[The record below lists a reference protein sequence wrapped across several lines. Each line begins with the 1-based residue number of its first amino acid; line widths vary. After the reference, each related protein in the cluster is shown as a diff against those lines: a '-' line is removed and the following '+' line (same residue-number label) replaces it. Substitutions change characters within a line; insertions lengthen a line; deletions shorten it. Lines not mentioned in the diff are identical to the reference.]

1 VRQNGYQNYLEAQVM
16 SADPIQ
22 LVQIL
27 YRAALDS
34 IRTARECL
42 RKGDIAGRSRSITKA
57 LSILSEL
64 ATSLDHEHGGEI
76 SGNLAR
82 LYDYVQRL
90 LMDANFRQIDEPIAE
105 AENLLSTLLEAWC
118 ACGTKVNSESEKNTR
133 RHETDLTFD
142 LNEDFAV
149 ETGSPARVCYA
160 G

>member
-1 VRQNGYQNYLEAQVM
+1 MRQNGYQNYLEAQVM

-42 RKGDIAGRSRSITKA
+42 RNGDIAGRSRSITKA
-57 LSILSEL
+57 LGILSEL
-64 ATSLDHEHGGEI
+64 ATSLDHERGGEI
-76 SGNLAR
+76 SGNLVR

-90 LMDANFRQIDEPIAE
+90 LMDANFRQVDEPMAE
-105 AENLLSTLLEAWC
+105 VENLLSTLLEAWC
-118 ACGTKVNSESEKNTR
+118 ACGTKVSSESAKDSR
-133 RHETDLTFD
+133 RHEMDLTVGLD
-142 LNEDFAV
+142 EDFAM